1 MTDLPKAYDPKT
13 VEDRLYQFWMEGGY
27 FTPQVDPGKQPFVI
41 IMPPPN
47 VTGELHLGH
56 ALTATVEDTLV
67 RWHRMKGEAA
77 LWLPGSDHAG
87 IATQVVVEGQ
97 LAKEGLSRHDLG
109 REKFVERV
117 WQWVETY
124 GRAISQQHRKLGASC
139 DWSRERFTLDPG
151 PSRAVRT
158 TFINL
163 YRKGLIYRGERII
176 NWCPRCMTALSD
188 LEVEHQEAQG
198 HLWYIHYPLASG
210 QGHITVATTR
220 SETMMGDTAVAVS
233 PRDSR
238 YRHLLGQEVVLPV
251 VNRRIPIIADDAI
264 DPAFGTGALKVTPA
278 HDPTDFEIGQ
288 RHGLAIVN
296 IFNPDGTLNDNAG
309 PYAGKDRYQARE
321 GVVRQL
327 EAEGLLERTEDH
339 AHSVGHCQR
348 CRTAVEPW
356 ASQQWFVQ
364 MDSIARRAIEA
375 VQQDRISI
383 VPERFTRVYYNWLE
397 NIRDWCISRQLWWG
411 HRIPVWYCRGCGHL
425 TVAVDDPEKCE
436 ECGSTDI
443 YQDPDVLDT
452 WFSSGLWPHSTL
464 GWPEDTDDLRYFY
477 PTAVI
482 ETGYD
487 ILFFWVARMIMM
499 GLENTGQVPF
509 RHVYLHGLVRD
520 EQGDK
525 MSKIRGNVLNPLEL
539 IDRYGCDALRF
550 ALSTGTTP
558 GNDTRLSDQ
567 KLEAGRNFANKLWN
581 AGRLVLSSLGTK
593 PPSTGTRDIALEDA
607 SSELSEDRWLRS
619 RLAHTVAEVDR
630 LMSEFQLGEA
640 ERTVH
645 DFFWGEFCDWYLE
658 MAKLRLRQGD
668 SSPFPAM
675 VEALDTSLRL
685 LHPFMPFVTEEL
697 WQHLR
702 PYLTGP
708 PDSIMIAPY
717 PTAHPQAIDPGA
729 EAEMGLMMEVVRAI
743 RQVRT
748 ELRLGADRWV
758 EAEVHAGGNAA
769 SLSAHR
775 EAMESFSRARPLT
788 VLDTPLRERP
798 AHGVVLVLSGV
809 EVVLPLE
816 GVDLAAERKRL
827 EDEMAEAGRE
837 ISRLEGLLG
846 RASFRSKA
854 PIQVVERE
862 QLRLSSQQERLERLT
877 RTLSLLRG

>member
-1 MTDLPKAYDPKT
+1 
-13 VEDRLYQFWMEGGY
+13 
-27 FTPQVDPGKQPFVI
+27 
-41 IMPPPN
+41 
-47 VTGELHLGH
+47 
-56 ALTATVEDTLV
+56 
-67 RWHRMKGEAA
+67 
-77 LWLPGSDHAG
+77 
-87 IATQVVVEGQ
+87 
-97 LAKEGLSRHDLG
+97 
-109 REKFVERV
+109 
-117 WQWVETY
+117 
-124 GRAISQQHRKLGASC
+124 SC
-139 DWSRERFTLDPG
+139 DWSRERFTLDLG

-163 YRKGLIYRGERII
+163 YHKGLIYRSERII

-188 LEVEHQEAQG
+188 LEVEHQDVQSY
-198 HLWYIHYPLASG
+198 LWYIRYPLATG

-220 SETMMGDTAVAVS
+220 PETMMGDTAVAVS
-233 PRDSR
+233 PQDSR
-238 YRHLLGQEVVLPV
+238 YQHLLGQEVVLPV

-278 HDPTDFEIGQ
+278 HDTTDFEIGQ

-296 IFNPDGTLNDNAG
+296 IFNPDGTLSDNAG

-321 GVVRQL
+321 GVVHQL
-327 EAEGLLERTEDH
+327 EAEGLLERTEGH

-356 ASQQWFVQ
+356 VSQQWFVQ
-364 MDSIARRAIEA
+364 MDSLAQRALKA
-375 VQQDRISI
+375 VQQGRISI

-411 HRIPVWYCRGCGHL
+411 HRIPVWYCHGCGHL
-425 TVAVDDPEKCE
+425 TVAIDDPEKCE
-436 ECGSTDI
+436 ECGATDI

-452 WFSSGLWPHSTL
+452 WFSSALWPHSTL
-464 GWPEDTDDLRYFY
+464 GWPEDTDDIRYFY
-477 PTAVI
+477 PTAVM

-499 GLENTGQVPF
+499 GLENTGQIPF

-520 EQGDK
+520 DQGDK
-525 MSKIRGNVLNPLEL
+525 MSKVRGNVLNPLEL

-558 GNDTRLSDQ
+558 GNDTRLSYQ

-581 AGRLVLSSLGTK
+581 AGRLVLSSLEQS
-593 PPSTGTRDIALEDA
+593 PPDTGTGHIALED
-607 SSELSEDRWLRS
+607 RWIRS
-619 RLAHTVAEVDR
+619 RLAYAVAEVDR

-668 SSPFPAM
+668 FSPLQVM
-675 VEALDTSLRL
+675 TEALDTSLRL

-702 PYLTGP
+702 PYLPEP
-708 PDSIMIAPY
+708 PESIMIAPY
-717 PTAHPQAIDPGA
+717 PTASPQTVDTQA
-729 EAEMGLMMEVVRAI
+729 EAEMSLMMEVVRAI

-748 ELRLGADRWV
+748 ELRLGTNSWV
-758 EAEVHAGGNAA
+758 EAEVHAGDNVT
-769 SLSAHR
+769 SLSARR
-775 EAMESFSRARPLT
+775 EAMESLSRARPLT

-798 AHGVVLVLSGV
+798 THGVVLVLSGA

-816 GVDLAAERKRL
+816 GVDLSAERKRL
-827 EDEMAEAGRE
+827 ENEMAEAEVE

-846 RASFRSKA
+846 RDTFRSNA
-854 PIQVVERE
+854 PAQVVERE
-862 QLRLSSQQERLERLT
+862 QQRLSSQQQRLERLT
-877 RTLSLLRG
+877 RTLGLIGA